1 MATQRATFG
10 VQGMHCSACST
21 RIERALAKT
30 KGVTMARVDLAAGQA
45 AVEYAP
51 ETVTLVQIEETVRG
65 LGFQVPGQG

>member
-1 MATQRATFG
+1 MATQRVTFA

-30 KGVTMARVDLAAGQA
+30 GGVTMARVDLAAGQV